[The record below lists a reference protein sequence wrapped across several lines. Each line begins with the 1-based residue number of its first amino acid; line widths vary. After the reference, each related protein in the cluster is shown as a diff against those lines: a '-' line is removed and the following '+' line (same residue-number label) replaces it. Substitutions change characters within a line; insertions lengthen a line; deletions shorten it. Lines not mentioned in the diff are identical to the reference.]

1 MQEKIF
7 KRENERLYMDEK
19 SLATSKGLIKNMGVN
34 IPGIRP
40 DYNQTDMNL
49 IKDDDSR
56 IDGQV
61 RALQNVAQVSGKAK

>member
-56 IDGQV
+56 IITN
-61 RALQNVAQVSGKAK
+61 A

>member
-61 RALQNVAQVSGKAK
+61 RALQTVAQVSGKAK